1 LFTYTPTTSVD
12 TPAEKR
18 REIGINEQNKCGVS
32 IKKKN
37 QKKLNITYSTTPGR
51 NSYMVLCN
59 QN

>member
-1 LFTYTPTTSVD
+1 MSTISVD

-18 REIGINEQNKCGVS
+18 REIEINEQNKCGVS
-32 IKKKN
+32 DKKN
-37 QKKLNITYSTTPGR
+37 QKKLNITYSITPGK